1 MKHCTSGPP
10 PTPTLPPC
18 RLAMCRRPL
27 RAPPF
32 SRPRRT
38 PVPAHA
44 ASRQA
49 PCPTGRG
56 SARTG
61 WPCADPRRQTPA
73 AGPGDT
79 PGPPS
84 RRPLAAPPATTRRR
98 HTIPPVASPPIIPC
112 SAVTAKT
119 SPPVGEVQ
127 IGGSQEKRTAG
138 FTQNSQT
145 QRQTRAHIAPAP
157 NRCPAAKPRP
167 SPPFPCSSRPRQ
179 FQHTAYFH
187 QQTPRYHLTKST
199 YALALRTTACLV
211 K

>member
-1 MKHCTSGPP
+1 MKHCASGPP
-10 PTPTLPPC
+10 PNPTLPPC
-18 RLAMCRRPL
+18 RLALCRRPL

-38 PVPAHA
+38 PVPPHA

-49 PCPTGRG
+49 PCPTWRG

-79 PGPPS
+79 PGPPP
-84 RRPLAAPPATTRRR
+84 RRPLAAPLATTRRR

-112 SAVTAKT
+112 SAVTAKI

-127 IGGSQEKRTAG
+127 IGGSQETRTAG

-157 NRCPAAKPRP
+157 NRRPAAKPRP
-167 SPPFPCSSRPRQ
+167 SPAVLAPVNFNTLPTISNRRRAITCSN
-179 FQHTAYFH
+179 
-187 QQTPRYHLTKST
+187 
-199 YALALRTTACLV
+199 RTTPWLCQERPDP
-211 K
+211 